1 MKRRTILASVG
12 SAIAALGGS
21 ALYLTSPS
29 NVRNR
34 KARISYEYLNDYVP
48 QILAVCSPSED
59 GYVGVLD
66 MAVEDA
72 TKQFEDNGFKEF
84 YFSYLQAYE
93 RDDQIVYEQGN
104 LIRLSEDGDKQLHV
118 RLFPRG
124 GQTEV
129 RAHWEP
135 SAKHNPVEHIDGDD
149 VNHSKGESMIR
160 EEFDI
165 IDKPF
170 SGNLSMDDRC

>member
-1 MKRRTILASVG
+1 MKRRSIIAAVG
-12 SAIAALGGS
+12 SGIAALSGG
-21 ALYLTSPS
+21 ALYVTSPS

-48 QILAVCSPSED
+48 QFFAVCSPSKE

-66 MAVEDA
+66 MPVEDA
-72 TKQFEDNGFKEF
+72 INHFEDNGFKEF
-84 YFSYLQAYE
+84 HFSYLHAYE
-93 RDDQIVYEQGN
+93 RDGDIVYEQGN

-124 GQTEV
+124 DQTEV

-149 VNHSKGESMIR
+149 VNHNKGESMIR

-165 IDKPF
+165 IDEPF

>member
-1 MKRRTILASVG
+1 MKRRDIIAAVG
-12 SAIAALGGS
+12 SAIAALSGG
-21 ALYLTSPS
+21 ALYVTSPS

-48 QILAVCSPSED
+48 QFLAVCSPSEED
-59 GYVGVLD
+59 YVGVLD
-66 MAVEDA
+66 MPVEDA
-72 TKQFEDNGFKEF
+72 IYHFEDKGFKES

-93 RDDQIVYEQGN
+93 RDGDIVYDQGN
-104 LIRLSEDGDKQLHV
+104 LSRLSEDGDKQLHV

-124 GQTEV
+124 DQTEV

-135 SAKHNPVEHIDGDD
+135 SAKHNPVKHIDGDD
-149 VNHSKGESMIR
+149 VNYSKGESMIR
-160 EEFDI
+160 KEFDI

-170 SGNLSMDDRC
+170 YGDLSMDDRC

>member
-1 MKRRTILASVG
+1 MKRRNIIAAVG
-12 SAIAALGGS
+12 SAIAALSGG
-21 ALYLTSPS
+21 ALYVASPS
-29 NVRNR
+29 NVRTS
-34 KARISYEYLNDYVP
+34 KARLSYEYSNDYVP
-48 QILAVCSPSED
+48 QFLAVCSPSEE

-66 MAVEDA
+66 MPVEDA
-72 TKQFEDNGFKEF
+72 INHFVDKGFKEF
-84 YFSYLQAYE
+84 YFSYFQAYE
-93 RDDQIVYEQGN
+93 RDGDIVYEQGN
-104 LIRLSEDGDKQLHV
+104 LIRLSDDGDKQLHV

-124 GQTEV
+124 DQTEV
-129 RAHWEP
+129 RAHREP
-135 SAKHNPVEHIDGDD
+135 SAKYNPVAHIDGDD

>member
-1 MKRRTILASVG
+1 MKRRSVLAAVG
-12 SAIAALGGS
+12 GSIAAVGGG
-21 ALYLTSPS
+21 ALYFTSPS

-48 QILAVCSPSED
+48 QFLAVCSPSEE

-66 MAVEDA
+66 MFVEDA
-72 TKQFEDNGFKEF
+72 ITHFEENGFQEF

-93 RDDQIVYEQGN
+93 RNGEIVYEQGN

-124 GQTEV
+124 DRTEI

-170 SGNLSMDDRC
+170 SGDLSMDDRC